1 MQTIVP
7 FGIITACH
15 AGDYFLAKATCA
27 SIRHYMPEIPV
38 CVIVDGDFSIN
49 ELKKCYGV
57 MELRVSD
64 FSDSRLPPICK
75 GTSRTKFAAIWESPF
90 ERFLCI
96 DADAIVLGDWQS
108 ILKDASWQFLALANP
123 QAKCPPGDAVD
134 HFFFNREKLA
144 GFDPEF
150 EWQNTAYFCAG
161 AYAAQKAC
169 LDVED
174 FLKAVAFE
182 TDWPG
187 TFQFADQ
194 GIFNYMVMKAAAS
207 GKLEFQ
213 VANRQYLV
221 PDHSLGESVRRFGL
235 ERHFVSQQGIE
246 PEIVHFCGQKPL
258 IQNRSA
264 YSALFTEFR
273 IRHYQN
279 FHGTGYLARIHAWS
293 KIIAEELRILKPRL
307 ARNLFPA
314 NC

>member
-1 MQTIVP
+1 MQTVAP
-7 FGIITACH
+7 LGIITACH

-27 SIRHYMPEIPV
+27 SIWHYMPEIPV
-38 CVIVDGDFSIN
+38 CVLVDGDFSID

-57 MELRVSD
+57 LELRVSD
-64 FSDSRLPPICK
+64 FSDSRLPPICG

-96 DADAIVLGDWQS
+96 DSDAIVLGDWQS

-123 QAKCPPGDAVD
+123 DASCPPGEAVD
-134 HFFFNREKLA
+134 HYFFDREKLA
-144 GFDPEF
+144 LFDPEF
-150 EWQNTAYFCAG
+150 QWRTSTYFCAG

-169 LDVED
+169 LDVEE
-174 FLKAVAFE
+174 FLKAVDFE
-182 TDWPG
+182 ASHPG

-194 GIFNYMVMKAAAS
+194 GIFNYMVMKAAAQ
-207 GKLEFQ
+207 GQLELQ

-221 PDHSLGESVRRFGL
+221 PDHSLDESIRCFGPVRRFMCQT
-235 ERHFVSQQGIE
+235 EVE
-246 PEIVHFCGQKPL
+246 PEVVHFCGQKPL

-279 FHGTGYLARIHAWS
+279 LYGTGYLTRIRAWS
-293 KIIAEELRILKPRL
+293 KIIAEEWRILKPRL

>member
-1 MQTIVP
+1 MQTIAP

-49 ELKKCYGV
+49 ELKKCHGV

-64 FSDSRLPPICK
+64 FSESRLPPICM

-123 QAKCPPGDAVD
+123 QAKCPPGEAVD
-134 HFFFNREKLA
+134 HYFFNREKLA
-144 GFDPEF
+144 LFDPEF

-161 AYAAQKAC
+161 AYAAQKDS
-169 LDVED
+169 LDVEE
-174 FLKAVAFE
+174 FLKAVDFE
-182 TDWPG
+182 ASHPG

-194 GIFNYMVMKAAAS
+194 GIFNYMVMKAAAQ
-207 GKLEFQ
+207 GHLELK

-221 PDHSLGESVRRFGL
+221 PDHSLGELIRHFGPA
-235 ERHFVSQQGIE
+235 RHFVCKQAIE
-246 PEIVHFCGQKPL
+246 PEIVHFCGQKQL
-258 IQNRSA
+258 IQNRGA

-273 IRHYQN
+273 IRHYLN
-279 FHGTGYLARIHAWS
+279 FHRTGYLARIYAWS
-293 KIIAEELRILKPRL
+293 KIIAEEWRILKPRL

-314 NC
+314 NG